1 MILFAL
7 CRRQQTNRLSLQ
19 FLQNSEFIASTRS
32 NSRIDII
39 SSSYQRRSISDSS
52 NSSSN
57 GQWITGS
64 LSGAKYVTKL
74 VPPTSNVNNT
84 KSTSTKNE
92 ARLLVSGPDASGLV
106 ASFSQLLYGL
116 GCGIVD
122 CTSESSEEDEYDQ
135 NVIVK
140 NTEHKLHSR
149 IFFQRILFD
158 YTNINADRS
167 LVESEIKSICQKF
180 GMKYQLVSKSV

>member
-1 MILFAL
+1 MILLAL
-7 CRRQQTNRLSLQ
+7 CRIQQTNRLSLQ
-19 FLQNSEFIASTRS
+19 FQQKSYTSTRS
-32 NSRIDII
+32 SSRISII

-52 NSSSN
+52 NSTSSN

-74 VPPTSNVNNT
+74 VPPTSNNT
-84 KSTSTKNE
+84 KSTSTKYE

-116 GCGIVD
+116 GCGIVE

-135 NVIVK
+135 NGIILK

-149 IFFQRILFD
+149 MFFQRILFY
-158 YTNINADRS
+158 YTNINSDRS
-167 LVESEIKSICQKF
+167 LVENKSQSICQKF
-180 GMKYQLVSKSV
+180 GMKYRLVSTF

>member
-7 CRRQQTNRLSLQ
+7 CRRQKINRLSLQ
-19 FLQNSEFIASTRS
+19 FLQKSQSITSTKS
-32 NSRIDII
+32 ICRIGII
-39 SSSYQRRSISDSS
+39 SSSYQRRSIRDSS

-57 GQWITGS
+57 GQWVTGS
-64 LSGAKYVTKL
+64 LSGATNLTKL
-74 VPPTSNVNNT
+74 VPPTSNNT
-84 KSTSTKNE
+84 KLTSTKNE

-122 CTSESSEEDEYDQ
+122 CTSESSEEDEYDHSGM
-135 NVIVK
+135 IVK

-149 IFFQRILFD
+149 MFFQRILFD
-158 YTNINADRS
+158 YTNINSDRS
-167 LVESEIKSICQKF
+167 LVENEIEGICQKF
-180 GMKYQLVSKSV
+180 GMKYQLVSTF

>member
-19 FLQNSEFIASTRS
+19 FLQKGQSITSTKGIT
-32 NSRIDII
+32 RIGII
-39 SSSYQRRSISDSS
+39 SSSYQRRSISDSTT
-52 NSSSN
+52 SSSS

-64 LSGAKYVTKL
+64 LSGAKHFE
-74 VPPTSNVNNT
+74 SNVNNT
-84 KSTSTKNE
+84 ESTTIKNE

-122 CTSESSEEDEYDQ
+122 CTSESSEEDEYDH
-135 NVIVK
+135 NGIIVK

-149 IFFQRILFD
+149 MFFQRILFD
-158 YTNINADRS
+158 YTNINTDRN
-167 LVESEIKSICQKF
+167 LVESEIESICQKF
-180 GMKYQLVSKSV
+180 GMKYQLVSKL

>member
-7 CRRQQTNRLSLQ
+7 CRRQQQTNRLSLQ
-19 FLQNSEFIASTRS
+19 FLQKSESIITSTRS
-32 NSRIDII
+32 ISRIGII
-39 SSSYQRRSISDSS
+39 SSSCQRRSISDSL
-52 NSSSN
+52 SSN

-74 VPPTSNVNNT
+74 VPPTSNNT
-84 KSTSTKNE
+84 KLSTSTKNE

-135 NVIVK
+135 SGIIVK
-140 NTEHKLHSR
+140 STEHKLHSR
-149 IFFQRILFD
+149 MFFQRMLFH
-158 YTNINADRS
+158 YTNINTNRS
-167 LVESEIKSICQKF
+167 LVESEIESICQKF
-180 GMKYQLVSKSV
+180 GMKYQLVSE